1 MLSELR
7 SNLHRFITD
16 TNARTFDSRVL
27 KESMSL
33 EREAGRSRFMN
44 SLSYADR
51 ALILGHCRSIALP
64 NHTVLYES
72 EVRPSNAYILTSGLA
87 SVVTSMPDGSTVEV
101 GVLGREGVACAL
113 HLLGPSMISTRCLM
127 QLEGTGFSI
136 PLAELAILFAQSP
149 TIRARLLEFV
159 QSQAASLG
167 QIAACHRLHLAEERL
182 ARWLLMVQDRVES
195 DRLDLTQEFLGNMLG
210 SRRTTV
216 TKAAGVLE
224 RTGAIEFTRGH
235 LHIIDRERLIAA
247 ACVCY
252 PVTQQLLSGLYGL
265 SLPDAA

>member
-1 MLSELR
+1 MLVEHRLNLR
-7 SNLHRFITD
+7 RFITD
-16 TNARTFDSRVL
+16 TKARTFYSRVA

-33 EREAGRSRFMN
+33 EREAARSRFMN
-44 SLSYADR
+44 SLCYADR
-51 ALILGHCRSIALP
+51 ALILGHCKAIALP
-64 NHTVLYES
+64 IHTVLYES
-72 EVRPSNAYILTSGLA
+72 EARPSNAYILTSGLA

-101 GVLGREGVACAL
+101 GVLGREGVACTL
-113 HLLGPSMISTRCLM
+113 HLLGPSTISTRCLM
-127 QLEGTGFSI
+127 QLEGTGLSI
-136 PLAELAILFAQSP
+136 PLSHLATLFAQSP
-149 TIRARLLEFV
+149 TIRTRLLEFV

-195 DRLDLTQEFLGNMLG
+195 DRLELTQEFLANMLG

-224 RTGAIEFTRGH
+224 RAGAIEFARGH
-235 LHIIDRERLIAA
+235 LHIINRELLVAA

-252 PVTQQLLSGLYGL
+252 PVTQRLFTALYCL
-265 SLPDAA
+265 DLPHAA